1 MREDEARDKRA
12 HRGPI
17 FLEIEDKMY
26 HPGLREFERLC
37 REGNL
42 IPVYREIL
50 ADLET
55 PVSAFIKL
63 HLEKEDSM
71 GKWEDYTYLL
81 ESVERGE
88 RLGRYS
94 FIGIDPF
101 MIFQSKGKRAYL
113 SSSTGNTEVYEV
125 DDDPLFILKKIMHR
139 FKVVNLP
146 YLPIF
151 FGGAVGYVGYDVIKF
166 WEKKVPSLNKEDSGF
181 PDLFFIFTRNIVIF
195 DHLDHR
201 IKIISFAF
209 LNGESPE
216 KIYRRTKDGIE
227 KIVSRLRCKL
237 PQVQKVKN
245 VKRKKEKVKSNFA
258 QEDFIK
264 AVKKAKEYIRDGD
277 IFQVVLS
284 QRFAREI
291 YSSPFDIYRVLRS
304 LNPSPYMYFLKFDD
318 FSIVGSSPEILVR
331 KEGEDVILRPI
342 AGTRPRGRSE
352 KEDVKLAE
360 ELITDEKERA
370 EHIML
375 VDLGRNDLGRV
386 CKYGTVEVKELFSLE
401 RYSHVMH
408 LVSEVRGKLR
418 KGLDQFDLLR
428 ACFPA
433 GTVSG
438 APKVRAMQ
446 IIEELEPSLR
456 GPYAGALGYFSF
468 SGNMDTCIIIRT
480 MIIQDNTA
488 YVQAGAGIVAD
499 SIPENEFKETQNKA
513 RALITA
519 IELAEE
525 GTEWLW

>member
-1 MREDEARDKRA
+1 
-12 HRGPI
+12 
-17 FLEIEDKMY
+17 MY
-26 HPGLREFERLC
+26 YPEFNEFEGLC
-37 REGNL
+37 GQGNL

-63 HLEKEDSM
+63 HSEEI
-71 GKWEDYTYLL
+71 GKWGNYTYLL

-94 FIGIDPF
+94 FLGIDPF
-101 MIFQSKGKRAYL
+101 MIFQSKDKKAYL
-113 SSSTGNTEVYEV
+113 FDSTGKVETYELKN
-125 DDDPLFILKKIMHR
+125 DPLDILKKIMHR

-146 YLPIF
+146 LLPIF
-151 FGGAVGYVGYDVIKF
+151 FGGAVGYIGYDVVKF
-166 WEKKVPSLNKEDSGF
+166 WERIPSLNKEDSGF
-181 PDLFFIFTRNIVIF
+181 PDCLFIFTRSMVIF

-209 LNGESPE
+209 LNGESPK
-216 KIYRRTKDGIE
+216 KIYRETKERIE
-227 KIVSRLRCKL
+227 QIILKLRRIL
-237 PQVQKVKN
+237 PDLQSIRKANQEKN
-245 VKRKKEKVKSNFA
+245 EVKSNFS
-258 QEDFIK
+258 QDDFIK
-264 AVKKAKEYIRDGD
+264 AVNQSKEYIRDGD

-284 QRFAREI
+284 RRFSRKI

-304 LNPSPYMYFLKFDD
+304 LNPSPYMYFLKFGD

-331 KEGEDVILRPI
+331 KEEDNVILRPI
-342 AGTRPRGRSE
+342 AGTKPRGRSE
-352 KEDVKLAE
+352 EDDTKLAE
-360 ELITDEKERA
+360 ELFKDDKERA

-386 CKYGTVEVKELFSLE
+386 CDYGTVKIKELLSLE
-401 RYSHVMH
+401 KYSHVMH
-408 LVSEVRGKLR
+408 LVSEVHGHLR

-446 IIEELEPSLR
+446 IIEELEPSSR

-468 SGNMDTCIIIRT
+468 SGNMDTCITIRT
-480 MIIQDNTA
+480 MIIQNNIA
-488 YVQAGAGIVAD
+488 YIQAGAGIVAD
-499 SIPENEFKETQNKA
+499 SIPENELKETMNKA
-513 RALITA
+513 KALITA
-519 IELAEE
+519 IELTE
-525 GTEWLW
+525 GGAGWL